1 MQFYPQN
8 IADPSKKKKQNYWIM
23 ATVCFVLYI
32 IFIAISLSAPGPTG
46 DYEVDSMG
54 STYYV
59 CENGEEVY
67 GSFVEDDGYED
78 CSDGSDESPGEESM
92 SVCAGASCCFSIIFG
107 ISALSVK
114 PSQRVMIIQ
123 NPQPMVVPQQIT
135 IQNQIPVQQTQ
146 PIIQQPQQQQ
156 NAIPRPPTKEE
167 QDSSD
172 WVTKDK
178 NLEMA
183 RNWEEAAK
191 AYEKAGLYAE
201 AGRIRQEHMEKNQPM
216 VQIGQVGN
224 TVLNDSVMIA
234 EGGKKTCTNCGNQC
248 ELDWTICPN
257 CSNPL

>member
-1 MQFYPQN
+1 MMQFYQQN
-8 IADPSKKKKQNYWIM
+8 IPDPSKQKKKKYWTYAIIG
-23 ATVCFVLYI
+23 FVGYLI
-32 IFIAISLSAPGPTG
+32 LMSISISAPGATG
-46 DYEVDSMG
+46 DYESDG
-54 STYYV
+54 AGTYYV
-59 CENGEEVY
+59 CENGERVY
-67 GSFVEDDGYED
+67 SSFVENDGIED
-78 CSDGSDESPGEESM
+78 CMDGSDEPDADYELF
-92 SVCAGASCCFSIIFG
+92 SVCAGLSCCLSIIFG
-107 ISALSVK
+107 ISALTVK

-146 PIIQQPQQQQ
+146 PQLQQPQQQ
-156 NAIPRPPTKEE
+156 AISRPSVKEE
-167 QDSSD
+167 QNSVD
-172 WVTKDK
+172 WVAKAK

-183 RNWEEAAK
+183 RNWDEAAR

-234 EGGKKTCTNCGNQC
+234 EGGKKSCTKCGNQC
-248 ELDWTICPN
+248 ELEWSICPN

>member
-1 MQFYPQN
+1 MMQFYPQN

-23 ATVCFVLYI
+23 AAVCFVLYI
-32 IFIAISLSAPGPTG
+32 IFIAISLSAPGATG
-46 DYEVDSMG
+46 EYEPNGM
-54 STYYV
+54 YYV

-67 GSFVEDDGYED
+67 DSFVENDGYEH
-78 CSDGSDESPGEESM
+78 CSDGSDEPHDNESVT
-92 SVCAGASCCFSIIFG
+92 VCAGASCCFSIIFG

-135 IQNQIPVQQTQ
+135 IQNQIPVQQ
-146 PIIQQPQQQQ
+146 PQQQ
-156 NAIPRPPTKEE
+156 AIPRPPTKEE
-167 QDSSD
+167 QGSSD
-172 WVTKDK
+172 WVTKAK